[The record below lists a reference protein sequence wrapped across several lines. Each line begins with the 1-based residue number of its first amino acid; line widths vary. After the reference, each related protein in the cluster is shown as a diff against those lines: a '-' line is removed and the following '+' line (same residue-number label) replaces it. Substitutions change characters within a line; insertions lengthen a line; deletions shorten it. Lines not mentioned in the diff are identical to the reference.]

1 MSNKYVT
8 IYKENPFKKVIS
20 AILTR
25 VRSFF
30 SKRKDYSDSNVHYE
44 PKDFIQNIDK
54 VEAPKENLE
63 KLIEPLMIENL
74 KISENFTDWTKQNK
88 YYIGNKSVEYK
99 EKLTTGER
107 YACYLINGQEV
118 MSKFENTKL
127 KHNKMVD
134 YYVDEVTMNKFG
146 VPIKEYKRNPKRDSY
161 LEEIQDKETGKKIEK
176 RGGPILNLDEDDDT
190 VIGTYETIEE
200 SDDYG
205 NKFRFRKTKQKILDI
220 ETKEEHTIIEE
231 HHNYDGIYSIAKQV
245 DGKLVFREKSDSK
258 TGKTTIELFDKE
270 GKVKEIHE
278 FDEKGNPIVTLD
290 ANGQKL
296 TQKGY
301 HMVDGKIENYEI
313 PKPLRGMEK
322 LPSKD
327 KMIDFNDKQWN
338 RYFKMLKKDVV
349 NFNVP
354 KLYILEEPMNSNTF
368 EVIVKT
374 KAKMKEDNIK
384 ENVADMNLEPL
395 EDDGR
400 S

>member
-1 MSNKYVT
+1 M
-8 IYKENPFKKVIS
+8 
-20 AILTR
+20 
-25 VRSFF
+25 
-30 SKRKDYSDSNVHYE
+30 
-44 PKDFIQNIDK
+44 
-54 VEAPKENLE
+54 
-63 KLIEPLMIENL
+63 
-74 KISENFTDWTKQNK
+74 
-88 YYIGNKSVEYK
+88 
-99 EKLTTGER
+99 
-107 YACYLINGQEV
+107 
-118 MSKFENTKL
+118 
-127 KHNKMVD
+127 
-134 YYVDEVTMNKFG
+134 
-146 VPIKEYKRNPKRDSY
+146 
-161 LEEIQDKETGKKIEK
+161 
-176 RGGPILNLDEDDDT
+176 
-190 VIGTYETIEE
+190 IGTYETIEE

-245 DGKLVFREKSDSK
+245 DGKLVYREKSDSK

-296 TQKGY
+296 IQKGY

-313 PKPLRGMEK
+313 PKPIRGMEK

-374 KAKMKEDNIK
+374 KEKMKEDNIK